1 MYRKAYAEKLMS
13 PGQAVSLIPHGAT
26 LVHGMAS
33 SEPPALLG
41 AVADR
46 VRSGDLKNL
55 YVFSLLPMATAAKTI
70 LAPDIADQVFAY
82 TWFVSPSDRGTVKCG
97 LCSFV
102 PNNFHEVPRLCS
114 EFMDIDTT
122 VTMVSPMD
130 RAGYFTFGTVND
142 YISTAA
148 RHCKKL
154 IVEVNEHMPR
164 VFGDSLLHISEVDA
178 VVEHNSPLL
187 ELSPSTPTDED
198 KTVARQVA
206 EMVPDGATIQL
217 GIGGIPNAVCGFLDD
232 RKDLG
237 IHSELFC
244 PGMMDLVRKG
254 IVTGARKKPPPAQTR
269 VHQCLGYPG
278 KCTISSTTTRAWK
291 TYPVSYINDPAV
303 IARNDRFISIN
314 ATIEV
319 DLLGQCN
326 SEYLGNRQFSGTG
339 GQLDFVRGA
348 FNSKE
353 GKSIIAFRS
362 TAKNGEVSRIVPS
375 LESGAVVTV
384 PRMDTQ
390 YLATE
395 YGIVQVKGKS
405 TRDRALEIINIAHP
419 QVPGWVAPGSRGTAN
434 IVESG

>member
-13 PGQAVSLIPHGAT
+13 PEQAVSFIPHGAT

-164 VFGDSLLHISEVDA
+164 VFGDSLLHISEVNA

-187 ELSPSTPTDED
+187 ELSPSVPTEED
-198 KTVARQVA
+198 KIVASHVA
-206 EMVPDGATIQL
+206 KMVPDGATIQL

-254 IVTGARKKPPPAQTR
+254 IVTGARKNLHPRKHLFTNALGTR
-269 VHQCLGYPG
+269 EMYDFIHDNP
-278 KCTISSTTTRAWK
+278 SME

-405 TRDRALEIINIAHP
+405 TRDRALEIIKIAHP
-419 QVPGWVAPGSRGTAN
+419 KFRDGLLREAEERQ
-434 IVESG
+434 IL

>member
-1 MYRKAYAEKLMS
+1 
-13 PGQAVSLIPHGAT
+13 
-26 LVHGMAS
+26 
-33 SEPPALLG
+33 
-41 AVADR
+41 
-46 VRSGDLKNL
+46 
-55 YVFSLLPMATAAKTI
+55 
-70 LAPDIADQVFAY
+70 
-82 TWFVSPSDRGTVKCG
+82 
-97 LCSFV
+97 
-102 PNNFHEVPRLCS
+102 
-114 EFMDIDTT
+114 MDIDVT

-130 RAGYFTFGTVND
+130 EAGYFTFGTVND

-154 IVEVNEHMPR
+154 IVEVNENMPR

-178 VVEHNSPLL
+178 VVEHHSDLL
-187 ELSPSTPTDED
+187 ELTPSQPSDED
-198 KTVARQVA
+198 KIVARQVA
-206 EMVPDGATIQL
+206 EMVPDGAVIQL
-217 GIGGIPNAVCGFLDD
+217 GIGGIPNAVCGFLGNH
-232 RKDLG
+232 KDLG

-244 PGMMDLVRKG
+244 PGMMDLIRQGV
-254 IVTGARKKPPPAQTR
+254 VTGARKNLHPRKHVFTNALGTR
-269 VHQCLGYPG
+269 EMYDFIHDNP
-278 KCTISSTTTRAWK
+278 SME

-326 SEYLGNRQFSGTG
+326 SEYLGDMQFSGTG

-348 FNSKE
+348 FNSNG

-362 TAKNGEVSRIVPS
+362 TAKDGAVSRIVPT
-375 LESGAVVTV
+375 LETGAVVTV

-405 TRDRALEIINIAHP
+405 TRDRALEIIKIAHP
-419 QVPGWVAPGSRGTAN
+419 KFRDWLLQEAEERR
-434 IVESG
+434 IL

>member
-1 MYRKAYAEKLMS
+1 MVRKAYADKLMS
-13 PGQAVSLIPHGAT
+13 PEQAVSIVSRGAT
-26 LVHGMAS
+26 LVHGMGA

-41 AVADR
+41 AIADR
-46 VRSGDLKNL
+46 IRSGDLKNL
-55 YVFSLLPMATAAKTI
+55 YVFSLFPMGTAAKTI

-82 TWFVSPSDRGTVKCG
+82 TWFVSSSDRGTVKCG

-114 EFMDIDTT
+114 EFMNIDVT
-122 VTMVSPMD
+122 VTTVSPMD

-148 RHCKKL
+148 RHCKTL

-178 VVEHNSPLL
+178 VVEHHSPLL
-187 ELSPSTPTDED
+187 ELKPAEPTEED
-198 KTVARQVA
+198 KIVARQVA
-206 EMVPDGATIQL
+206 ELVPDGATIQL
-217 GIGGIPNAVCGFLDD
+217 GIGGIPNAVCSFLDD
-232 RKDLG
+232 RRDLG

-244 PGMMDLVRKG
+244 PGMMDLIRKG
-254 IVTGARKKPPPAQTR
+254 IVTGARKNLHPRKHVFTNALGTR
-269 VHQCLGYPG
+269 EMYDFIHDNP
-278 KCTISSTTTRAWK
+278 SME
-291 TYPVSYINDPAV
+291 TYPVSYINDPGV

-326 SEYLGNRQFSGTG
+326 SEYLGDMQFSGTG

-348 FNSKE
+348 FNSKG

-362 TAKNGEVSRIVPS
+362 TAKNGQVSRIVPS

-405 TRDRALEIINIAHP
+405 TRDRAFEIIKIAHP
-419 QVPGWVAPGSRGTAN
+419 KFRDGLLREAEERR
-434 IVESG
+434 IV

>member
-13 PGQAVSLIPHGAT
+13 PEQAVSFIPHGAT

-41 AVADR
+41 AVADH
-46 VRSGDLKNL
+46 VRRGDLKNL

-187 ELSPSTPTDED
+187 ELSPSVPTDED
-198 KTVARQVA
+198 KIVARQVA

-254 IVTGARKKPPPAQTR
+254 IVTGARKNLHPRKHVFTNALGTR
-269 VHQCLGYPG
+269 EMYDFIHDNP
-278 KCTISSTTTRAWK
+278 SME

-395 YGIVQVKGKS
+395 YGIVQLKGKS

-419 QVPGWVAPGSRGTAN
+419 KFRDWLLREAEERQ
-434 IVESG
+434 IL